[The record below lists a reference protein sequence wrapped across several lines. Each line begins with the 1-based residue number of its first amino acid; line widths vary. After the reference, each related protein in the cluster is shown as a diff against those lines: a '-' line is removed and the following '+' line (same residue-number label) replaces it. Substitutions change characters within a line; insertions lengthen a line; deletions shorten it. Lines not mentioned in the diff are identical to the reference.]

1 MTPSRPVTLS
11 RLQQHRVSESNKLT
25 DSAAKTTV
33 AVNIGSAGEADHLN
47 ASAANA
53 GQGLTADS
61 QNRANPEAVAVD
73 AADALGPD
81 VSAMDAQLS
90 SLAHGEALAHESALM
105 HESALSADPQ
115 NMPYVAPVALA
126 VGSDYS
132 SDLPRADATDNM
144 APSASAYGSDVIGAS
159 TGMASSTAAAHAALA
174 WGATGG
180 TATAA
185 PLHSDGGTAAVHTTS
200 YQPARSWYS
209 PEYDGQLQAD
219 LNALQDVD
227 VRELQDFAYNDSDDE
242 LSAESFQRLLR
253 LRAAAGQN
261 TNINGN
267 GNGNSYGYGGN
278 GDSVPAAMPTAI
290 DEHGMPRG
298 HIVPTPDNLPRSF
311 TNPPYA
317 QTLKTPTLAGTD
329 QKLMVVNAT
338 ATTTPEDF
346 AYSLS
351 RQMSANGVGLARSSQ
366 TQRHYQKLQAQER
379 AALAM
384 QSNDIVGKSQIVTAG
399 GLSSAAPASS
409 SYTPYVAVAADDLSS
424 ATKVT
429 VNSND
434 HELSARLRITAAEA
448 EAQAQAE
455 AAARPATRVSATPAV
470 SDAQQQAA
478 AAAAANAAATQ
489 AVQSAVAAAAS
500 MPPVSSEVA
509 ILDAVAA
516 AQQRL
521 HAEGSGLPKTMVY
534 NASNCGSDP
543 VISGAAPEVTSAI
556 AAFAAAE
563 QERAQKAQ
571 QASSQLVQ
579 EITAKGHT
587 VVTGQVE
594 LPDVTESSTAEVA
607 ADTAMAQQEPSSHVR
622 IVRAPANPAFVPS
635 MEGVVST
642 DLGRRIQ
649 GQGALV
655 AQGLRSSINNATAQA
670 LGLTT
675 TSSVVSW
682 LQQSEPELGLGMGV
696 STHSAYNLNASQRAA
711 VNAVETAKR
720 YGFDQGFEPLNHD
733 SSRVGVYAQE
743 VSPEEVQ
750 ARLRAQA
757 HKPEDEISNAVLV
770 QNATTCIVTNSR
782 KAKSDFEES
791 SRIVA
796 AQEAAAQEAAALEA
810 QSDEPATVISQNDI
824 LVGFAQDLLDG
835 LGTDAL
841 APMAPAAPTAKDEAA
856 SSAAAA
862 SPADEAAPA
871 PVAEAAAESILQPQ
885 TAAAAAAVTGAESA
899 TSAATA
905 APEDAAAAEE
915 AEAEPVSSA
924 QPVKTTRA
932 KRATSRTSS
941 STTSRTRRTTRSRS
955 K

>member
-11 RLQQHRVSESNKLT
+11 RLQQHRVSESDKLP

-47 ASAANA
+47 ASAATA
-53 GQGLTADS
+53 DQGLTADS
-61 QNRANPEAVAVD
+61 QSMTDHEALAGD
-73 AADALGPD
+73 AAEALGPD
-81 VSAMDAQLS
+81 VSAMEAQLS
-90 SLAHGEALAHESALM
+90 SLAHGEALAHESALAA
-105 HESALSADPQ
+105 ETQ
-115 NMPYVAPVALA
+115 NMPYAAPVALA

-132 SDLPRADATDNM
+132 GDLPRADATDNM
-144 APSASAYGSDVIGAS
+144 APPASAYGSDVIGAA
-159 TGMASSTAAAHAALA
+159 TGMAGSTAAAHAALA

-185 PLHSDGGTAAVHTTS
+185 PLHSDGGTASLHTTS

-242 LSAESFQRLLR
+242 LSAESFKRLLR
-253 LRAAAGQN
+253 LRSAAGQN
-261 TNINGN
+261 S
-267 GNGNSYGYGGN
+267 NSYGYGGY
-278 GDSVPAAMPTAI
+278 GDGVPAAMPTAI

-317 QTLKTPTLAGTD
+317 QTLKTPTLTGSD
-329 QKLMVVNAT
+329 QKLMVLNAT
-338 ATTTPEDF
+338 TATTPEDF

-351 RQMSANGVGLARSSQ
+351 RQMSANGVGLARSTQ

-399 GLSSAAPASS
+399 GLSTGATPASS
-409 SYTPYVAVAADDLSS
+409 TYTPYVTVAADDLSS
-424 ATKVT
+424 ATKIT

-434 HELSARLRITAAEA
+434 PELSARLRTTAAEA

-470 SDAQQQAA
+470 STAQQQAA
-478 AAAAANAAATQ
+478 AAAAANATATQ

-500 MPPVSSEVA
+500 MPQVSSEVA

-521 HAEGSGLPKTMVY
+521 HAEGAGQPKTMVY

-579 EITAKGHT
+579 EITAKGNT

-594 LPDVTESSTAEVA
+594 LPDVNEGSSVEAS
-607 ADTAMAQQEPSSHVR
+607 ADTATAKQETSANVR

-635 MEGVVST
+635 MEGVIST

-711 VNAVETAKR
+711 VNAVETAQR
-720 YGFDQGFEPLNHD
+720 YGFDQSFEPLNHD

-770 QNATTCIVTNSR
+770 HNATTCIVTNSR

-824 LVGFAQDLLDG
+824 LVGFAQELLDG

-841 APMAPAAPTAKDEAA
+841 APMAPAAAPAAKEET
-856 SSAAAA
+856 A
-862 SPADEAAPA
+862 SPAEEAAPTA
-871 PVAEAAAESILQPQ
+871 AATAEAAVESILQPQ
-885 TAAAAAAVTGAESA
+885 TASANATTGAESAAPAAAPEAAAAAAV
-899 TSAATA
+899 
-905 APEDAAAAEE
+905 DAE
-915 AEAEPVSSA
+915 AEAETASSA
-924 QPVKTTRA
+924 TPVKTTRA
-932 KRATSRTSS
+932 KRTTSRTSS
-941 STTSRTRRTTRSRS
+941 STTSRTRRTTRARS